1 MANLP
6 IFDIAGSA
14 LQAQSTRLNTLA
26 SNLANAGNVSG
37 DPNAVYKPIE
47 PMFRATPVAGGDAA
61 LKGVAVT
68 SIEQSQAAPLKLS
81 QDTHVYACQNGQT
94 VQVAY
99 VRADTAGQGGPSFAV
114 LKYRGQS
121 YGLAE
126 AVSGS
131 GARYVGH
138 AGLNTASG
146 LEWWEHQGE
155 ATLSTFRGN
164 DARTTSTL
172 LTCKVAR

>member
-1 MANLP
+1 MRLKTLYTLP
-6 IFDIAGSA
+6 AA
-14 LQAQSTRLNTLA
+14 LLGTALTATVLA
-26 SNLANAGNVSG
+26 STAL
-37 DPNAVYKPIE
+37 
-47 PMFRATPVAGGDAA
+47 AGGA
-61 LKGVAVT
+61 G
-68 SIEQSQAAPLKLS
+68 QPQAAPLKLS
-81 QDTHVYACQNGQT
+81 QDTHVYACQDGQT